1 MKVTRMS
8 ELVTLELPDLLV
20 KRARAVAVQAQRRV
34 EDILVEWLNRAAAE
48 VPVVLLPDDQLLAL
62 RDMEMDPVEQA
73 ELSDL
78 LAHQREGELIG
89 EERFRLDALLT
100 AYRRGMVRKAEALKV
115 AVERGLQ
122 PPLS

>member
-1 MKVTRMS
+1 MS

-20 KRARAVAVQAQRRV
+20 KHARAVAVQAQRRV